1 MTLQEMELEFRF
13 KYDSASN
20 GGPDLNIYEVSVCLT
35 QSARDILNN
44 SYLTYETSEIS
55 RRLINPFLLTKT
67 YSNLS
72 NSISQ
77 DPFTNFKTYNL
88 VYDFEYL
95 YRVRD
100 RVKLKNCINNPK
112 VLIIRKDNLQEYL
125 NNPFKRPNK
134 RQVLRED
141 TNDKQIKIYT
151 DIEIESYQVDYIKKD
166 LPIIVKD
173 FSLDPTLMGDES
185 IEGKTTESM
194 TLIADI
200 YHDRIIDRAVQL
212 AILYTRENGLRN
224 QISV

>member
-1 MTLQEMELEFRF
+1 MTLNEMELEFRF

-20 GGPDLNIYEVSVCLT
+20 GGPDLNIYEISLCLT
-35 QSARDILNN
+35 QSAKDILNS

-55 RRLINPFLLTKT
+55 RRLINPFLVNKT
-67 YSNLS
+67 YNNIS
-72 NSISQ
+72 SI
-77 DPFTNFKTYNL
+77 DDKFTNFKTYEITL
-88 VYDFEYL
+88 DFNYL
-95 YRVRD
+95 YRIRD
-100 RVKLKNCINNPK
+100 RVKLKNCIDNPK
-112 VLIIRKDNLQEYL
+112 VLVIRKDNLQEYL

-141 TNDKQIKIYT
+141 VNDKIIKIYSN
-151 DIEIESYQVDYIKKD
+151 IELESYEISYLKKD
-166 LPIIVKD
+166 LPIIIKD
-173 FSLDPTLMGDES
+173 LSTDPNLMGDES
-185 IEGKTTESM
+185 IEGLTTESQ